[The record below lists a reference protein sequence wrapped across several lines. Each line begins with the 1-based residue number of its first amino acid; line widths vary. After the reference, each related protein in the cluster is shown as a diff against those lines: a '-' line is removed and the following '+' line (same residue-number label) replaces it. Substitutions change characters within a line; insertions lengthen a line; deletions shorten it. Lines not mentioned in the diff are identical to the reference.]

1 MNTTTVMTLAL
12 IIIFFAVM
20 MTIGVRTRKHA
31 RDVSGFVLGSRSVG
45 PWLSAFAFGTSYF
58 SAVIFVGYAGQF
70 GWNFGLA
77 STWIGLGNA
86 FIGSLLAWL
95 ILGRR
100 TRIMTNHLDSR
111 TMPDFFGSRFGSQKL
126 RVAASVITFIFLIPY
141 TASLYNGLS
150 RLFAIAFPGID
161 YAVCVVVM
169 AALTCGYVVL
179 GGYMATA
186 TNDFIQ
192 GCIMLIG
199 IAAVIIAVIHDNGGL
214 NTAMETLA
222 TGENGGWQYASF
234 LGADPVSLFFVIMLT
249 SLGTWGLPQMVGKF
263 YAITN
268 EDAIKKGTVISTFFA
283 LVVAGGCYF
292 LGGFGRLYD
301 INVEVDGFDSII
313 PSMLSTL
320 PAVIIAII
328 IVLVLSASMS
338 TLSSL
343 VLTSS
348 STITLDFIAPL
359 RKKPIKE
366 TTKVVIMRSFIVVF
380 VIISAYI
387 AIRQAH
393 AKSLFIAQMMGISWG
408 ALAGSFL
415 APFMYGLYTKHVSRV
430 AVACCFIWATCLEI
444 LQLFISLGMLDVS
457 GSALLAFVFRNSLY
471 SGVFGMV
478 GGLVIVP
485 IVTALTRKAI
495 PDNTEEIFSCY
506 KPRRTVGIAD
516 NLGE

>member
-1 MNTTTVMTLAL
+1 MNTTTVLTLAL

-179 GGYMATA
+179 GGYMAREKTEDGS
-186 TNDFIQ
+186 TRR
-192 GCIMLIG
+192 
-199 IAAVIIAVIHDNGGL
+199 
-214 NTAMETLA
+214 
-222 TGENGGWQYASF
+222 
-234 LGADPVSLFFVIMLT
+234 SLEQILFRC
-249 SLGTWGLPQMVGKF
+249 SL
-263 YAITN
+263 
-268 EDAIKKGTVISTFFA
+268 
-283 LVVAGGCYF
+283 
-292 LGGFGRLYD
+292 
-301 INVEVDGFDSII
+301 
-313 PSMLSTL
+313 
-320 PAVIIAII
+320 
-328 IVLVLSASMS
+328 
-338 TLSSL
+338 
-343 VLTSS
+343 
-348 STITLDFIAPL
+348 
-359 RKKPIKE
+359 
-366 TTKVVIMRSFIVVF
+366 
-380 VIISAYI
+380 
-387 AIRQAH
+387 
-393 AKSLFIAQMMGISWG
+393 
-408 ALAGSFL
+408 
-415 APFMYGLYTKHVSRV
+415 
-430 AVACCFIWATCLEI
+430 
-444 LQLFISLGMLDVS
+444 
-457 GSALLAFVFRNSLY
+457 
-471 SGVFGMV
+471 
-478 GGLVIVP
+478 
-485 IVTALTRKAI
+485 
-495 PDNTEEIFSCY
+495 
-506 KPRRTVGIAD
+506 
-516 NLGE
+516 